1 MTNAQP
7 IEIGLTAADP
17 AIPMGDDLFRGM
29 ATLIDASGSAI
40 PIGLRQLA
48 TCHWRQLVAAK
59 PRSFDVYAYNGS
71 QS

>member
-17 AIPMGDDLFRGM
+17 AIPLGDDLFRGM

-59 PRSFDVYAYNGS
+59 LRSFDFLRLQRS
-71 QS
+71 HS